1 MPTLNL
7 LATLVLRVGN
17 NMWGG
22 EQFARRMREM
32 EDAVWEDYSSKV
44 AKAAKLNK
52 ETKKKKKK

>member
-1 MPTLNL
+1 
-7 LATLVLRVGN
+7 
-17 NMWGG
+17 MWGG

-52 ETKKKKKK
+52 ETKKKKKKKK

>member
-1 MPTLNL
+1 
-7 LATLVLRVGN
+7 
-17 NMWGG
+17 MWGG